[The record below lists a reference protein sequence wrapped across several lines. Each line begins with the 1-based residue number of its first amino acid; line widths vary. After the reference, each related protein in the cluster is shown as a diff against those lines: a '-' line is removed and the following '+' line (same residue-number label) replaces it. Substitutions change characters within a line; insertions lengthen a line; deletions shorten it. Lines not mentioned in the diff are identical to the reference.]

1 MLNPK
6 PQSVGPTVKG
16 TPSTDTAGPVE
27 EDAKTQKEKE
37 LNSEELMMREAQE
50 LPVCRKSPAK

>member
-1 MLNPK
+1 
-6 PQSVGPTVKG
+6 VKG